1 VANVENLPKENNLCG
16 IFVGI
21 FYRRICSLWYYKKM
35 EHKYKITIVVIDIKK
50 IINGEI
56 KNAGN
61 SGKICNM

>member
-1 VANVENLPKENNLCG
+1 
-16 IFVGI
+16 VGI

>member
-1 VANVENLPKENNLCG
+1 
-16 IFVGI
+16 
-21 FYRRICSLWYYKKM
+21 M